1 MDDRLYRS
9 RDDRFLAGVAGGLAD
24 HYDLDPSLV
33 RVAWAVVAVL
43 SGGLGILVYIVMAIV
58 VPLEPRLMRSAA
70 EAAGTGPGPAGAGT
84 SANAANAAD
93 PAAAGGTPPPADP
106 AATGGTPPSAGGPP
120 PAVAPPAGWDWPD
133 VATRRAARQ
142 AERESRREAR
152 RARRANGES
161 WGGIAFGVILILIGG
176 WALLRRVIP
185 QFDFDLIWPL
195 ALVALGVVLVVGAL
209 RGGRPNAS

>member
-43 SGGLGILVYIVMAIV
+43 SGGLGLLVYIVMAIV
-58 VPLEPRLMRSAA
+58 VPLEPRLARSAA
-70 EAAGTGPGPAGAGT
+70 EAGGPDSAASAGATDPAGTPTPAGSPPPGVGPA
-84 SANAANAAD
+84 
-93 PAAAGGTPPPADP
+93 
-106 AATGGTPPSAGGPP
+106 
-120 PAVAPPAGWDWPD
+120 AGWDWPD
-133 VATRRAARQ
+133 LAARRAARQ
-142 AERESRREAR
+142 AERESRRAAR
-152 RARRANGES
+152 RARRAERDS

-176 WALLRRVIP
+176 WALLGRLIP
-185 QFDFDLIWPL
+185 QFDFDLVWPV
-195 ALVALGVVLVVGAL
+195 ALVALGVVLVVSAL